1 MNLDEQIKVVEN
13 VIDDLKGE
21 NVVTINVMKQSD
33 DMEAIIIA
41 TVKSIQHA
49 RGIAN
54 NVSIEAKR
62 LNMMVLGTEGAEFS
76 EWILVDLGEV
86 IVHIM
91 TEKTREFYK
100 LEKLWSIEEDEG

>member
-1 MNLDEQIKVVEN
+1 MNLNEQIKVVEN

-41 TVKSIQHA
+41 TGKSIQHA

-100 LEKLWSIEEDEG
+100 LEKLWTSEDDED

>member
-41 TVKSIQHA
+41 TGKSIQHA
-49 RGIAN
+49 RGIAS

>member
-1 MNLDEQIKVVEN
+1 MNLDEQISVVKN

-21 NVVTINVMKQSD
+21 DIVTLDVMSQCV

-41 TVKSIQHA
+41 TGRSIQHV

-54 NVSIEAKR
+54 NVSMEAKR
-62 LNMMVLGTEGAEFS
+62 LNMIVLGTEVAEFS
-76 EWILVDLGEV
+76 EWVLVDLGEV
-86 IVHIM
+86 IVHVM

-100 LEKLWSIEEDEG
+100 LEKLWTSEEDED

>member
-1 MNLDEQIKVVEN
+1 MNLDEQISVVKN

-21 NVVTINVMKQSD
+21 DIVTLDVMSQCV

-41 TVKSIQHA
+41 TGRSMQHV

-54 NVSIEAKR
+54 NVVMEAKR
-62 LNMMVLGTEGAEFS
+62 LNMLVLGTEGVESS
-76 EWILVDLGEV
+76 EWALVDLGEV
-86 IVHIM
+86 IVHVM

-100 LEKLWSIEEDEG
+100 LEKLWTTEEDEN

>member
-41 TVKSIQHA
+41 TGKSIQHA

-54 NVSIEAKR
+54 NVNIEAKR

-100 LEKLWSIEEDEG
+100 LEKLWTSEDDED

>member
-21 NVVTINVMKQSD
+21 HVVTINVMKQSD

-41 TVKSIQHA
+41 TGKSIQHA

-62 LNMMVLGTEGAEFS
+62 LNMMVLGIEGAEFS

>member
-1 MNLDEQIKVVEN
+1 MNLDEQISVVKN

-21 NVVTINVMKQSD
+21 DIVALDVMSQCV

-41 TVKSIQHA
+41 TGRSMQHV

-54 NVSIEAKR
+54 NVVMEAKR
-62 LNMMVLGTEGAEFS
+62 LNMIVLGTEGVESS
-76 EWILVDLGEV
+76 EWVLVDLGEV
-86 IVHIM
+86 IVHVM

-100 LEKLWSIEEDEG
+100 LEKLWTTEEDEN

>member
-21 NVVTINVMKQSD
+21 NVVTLNVMKQSD

-41 TVKSIQHA
+41 TGRSIQHV

>member
-1 MNLDEQIKVVEN
+1 MNLNEQIKVVEN

-41 TVKSIQHA
+41 TGKSIQHA

-100 LEKLWSIEEDEG
+100 LEKLWSIEEDED

>member
-41 TVKSIQHA
+41 TGKSIQHA

-86 IVHIM
+86 VVHIM

-100 LEKLWSIEEDEG
+100 LEKLWTSEDDED

>member
-21 NVVTINVMKQSD
+21 NIVTINVMKQSD

-41 TVKSIQHA
+41 TGKSIQHA

-100 LEKLWSIEEDEG
+100 LEKLWSLEEDEG

>member
-21 NVVTINVMKQSD
+21 NVVTINVMKQCD

-41 TVKSIQHA
+41 TGKSIQHA

>member
-1 MNLDEQIKVVEN
+1 MNLDEQISVVKN

-21 NVVTINVMKQSD
+21 DIVALDVMSQCV

-41 TVKSIQHA
+41 TGRSMQHV

-54 NVSIEAKR
+54 NVVMEAKR
-62 LNMMVLGTEGAEFS
+62 LNMIVLGTEGVESS
-76 EWILVDLGEV
+76 EWALVDLGEV
-86 IVHIM
+86 IVHVM

-100 LEKLWSIEEDEG
+100 LEKLWTSEEDED

>member
-41 TVKSIQHA
+41 TGKSIQHA

-100 LEKLWSIEEDEG
+100 LEKLWTSDDDED

>member
-1 MNLDEQIKVVEN
+1 MNLDEQISVVKN

-21 NVVTINVMKQSD
+21 DIVALDVMSQCV

-41 TVKSIQHA
+41 TGRSMQHV

-54 NVSIEAKR
+54 NVVMEAKR
-62 LNMMVLGTEGAEFS
+62 LNMIVLGTEGVESS
-76 EWILVDLGEV
+76 EWALVDIGEV
-86 IVHIM
+86 IVHVM

-100 LEKLWSIEEDEG
+100 LEKLWTTEEDED

>member
-21 NVVTINVMKQSD
+21 NVVTINVMKQSY

-41 TVKSIQHA
+41 TGKSIQHA

-54 NVSIEAKR
+54 SVSIEAKR

-86 IVHIM
+86 VVHIM

-100 LEKLWSIEEDEG
+100 LEKLWTSEDDED

>member
-21 NVVTINVMKQSD
+21 NVVTINVMKQCD
-33 DMEAIIIA
+33 DMEAIVIA
-41 TVKSIQHA
+41 TGNSIQHA

>member
-21 NVVTINVMKQSD
+21 NVVTINVMKQSY

-41 TVKSIQHA
+41 TGKSIQHA

-62 LNMMVLGTEGAEFS
+62 LNMMVLGIEGAEFS
-76 EWILVDLGEV
+76 EWILVDLGEE

-100 LEKLWSIEEDEG
+100 LEILWSIEEDEG

>member
-1 MNLDEQIKVVEN
+1 MNLDEQISVVKN

-21 NVVTINVMKQSD
+21 DIVALDVMSQCV

-41 TVKSIQHA
+41 TGRSMQHV

-54 NVSIEAKR
+54 NVVMEAKR
-62 LNMMVLGTEGAEFS
+62 LNMIVLGTEGVESS
-76 EWILVDLGEV
+76 EWVLVDLGEV
-86 IVHIM
+86 IVHVM

-100 LEKLWSIEEDEG
+100 LEKLWTTEEDED